1 MGIQNLGDQNLRYQK
16 KGSHYGMVYMCP
28 LNMLDDMCVIM
39 ELQEPDLFT
48 ILTFKIYLLINFPRL
63 FDDWNWTDF
72 SKKSI
77 IFIIPQQHFV
87 VPGDIGS
94 GSAVQIMLSGFTD
107 TPKVIDWD
115 QKESGKVEEKLNY
128 EC

>member
-16 KGSHYGMVYMCP
+16 NGSHYGMVYMCP

-72 SKKSI
+72 TKKKNI

-94 GSAVQIMLSGFTD
+94 GSAVQIM
-107 TPKVIDWD
+107 
-115 QKESGKVEEKLNY
+115 
-128 EC
+128 

>member
-72 SKKSI
+72 TKKNI

-87 VPGDIGS
+87 VPGDIG
-94 GSAVQIMLSGFTD
+94 L
-107 TPKVIDWD
+107 D
-115 QKESGKVEEKLNY
+115 QQSRQRDQALLILQMFLIGIRKNQGKLKRS
-128 EC
+128 